1 MYSDIRRFCGG
12 VAGCVSWMRG
22 DDACVVPD
30 ADAMRAVEIAPETQ
44 KHPFAVMLLLGCKAA
59 PIVAYV

>member
-1 MYSDIRRFCGG
+1 
-12 VAGCVSWMRG
+12 MRG